1 MYSKRMSHPS
11 ERSDRFIPPTATE
24 IRSYI
29 YVKRYILASVIA
41 VLGTVHLFGSLVP
54 ASTFPNLTELM
65 GAFYA
70 QAIGQG
76 EFSMLEHT
84 SATFVR
90 IILTFVI
97 AVPLGMAIG
106 IAMGLSRFAETALS
120 PHIAFS
126 LAFPSIV
133 WAYLGVLW
141 FGLTTHFVP
150 VFVGVLITLPYVI
163 INSWEGTKALDPSL
177 LEMARSY
184 EASKFLILREILIPH
199 LSSYIF
205 TLTRITLTVAWKIML
220 VAEIFGAQTGLGFV
234 INEIFI
240 RQRNDLLL
248 VWTIPALV
256 LIFLL
261 ERGLRRVEQRYEWTN
276 SEARSVTAAGA

>member
-1 MYSKRMSHPS
+1 MGYPS
-11 ERSDRFIPPTATE
+11 EKQDRVPVPAVAE

-29 YVKRYILASVIA
+29 YLKRYILASVIV
-41 VLGTVHLFGSLVP
+41 VLGAFHLLGSLVP
-54 ASTFPNLTELM
+54 ASIFPNLTELFQ
-65 GAFYA
+65 AFYT
-70 QAIGQG
+70 QAVGQG
-76 EFSMLEHT
+76 EYNMLEHAG
-84 SATFVR
+84 ATVIR
-90 IILTFVI
+90 IVLTFLI

-184 EASKFLILREILIPH
+184 DASNVLILREILIPH
-199 LSSYIF
+199 LSPYIF

-220 VAEIFGAQTGLGFV
+220 VAEIFGAQSGLGFV
-234 INEIFI
+234 INEIFV

-256 LIFLL
+256 VVFLL
-261 ERGLRRVEQRYEWTN
+261 ERGLRRVEQRYEWRN
-276 SEARSVTAAGA
+276 SGSQSVAPTGA